1 MRRVLMSLLLLSA
14 ALTSFSGTRT
24 LLSNLRTD
32 AFDRKTGVRLYTE
45 ARKQTDYPDR
55 PGIWHFTYTDEL
67 GKTIVQRSV
76 NFEKDMIKP
85 DFKLSDLRNGY
96 SEGAEVNASGIRVF
110 SGGSPD
116 EPLEHKLLIVP
127 EPTVIDAGFNFFIE
141 KNWDRLMNGEVLSF
155 NFVAPSQLDY
165 FSLRV
170 YKKHE
175 TTFRGKPAVVMNM
188 DVDNFL
194 IRFFVEAIHMTY
206 DTSSRKLLLYDGIS
220 NIYDAEGKSHMV
232 RMEFN
237 YKDP

>member
-1 MRRVLMSLLLLSA
+1 MVLVALILLFV
-14 ALTSFSGTRT
+14 ALTGFSGIKTSST
-24 LLSNLRTD
+24 DLRTD
-32 AFDRKTGVRLYTE
+32 AFDRKTGNRLYTE
-45 ARKQTDYPDR
+45 VRNQADYPDR
-55 PGIWHFTYTDEL
+55 PGVWYFTYSDEL

-85 DFKLSDLRNGY
+85 DFRLNDLRNGY
-96 SEGAEVNASGIRVF
+96 SEGAEVIASGIRVF

-116 EPLEHKLLIVP
+116 EPLEQKLLLVP
-127 EPTVIDAGFNFFIE
+127 EPAVIDAGFNFFVE

-175 TTFRGKPAVVMNM
+175 TTWRGKPAVVMNM

-194 IRFFVEAIHMTY
+194 IRLFVEAIHMTY
-206 DTSSRKLLLYDGIS
+206 DKSSRKLVVYDGIS
-220 NIYDAEGKSHMV
+220 NIYDAEGKSHKV